1 MPDDASGGAW
11 AAGGEPPERPPE
23 TYAFGG
29 VEYTAHKVARLFP
42 LIKGEA
48 FDELVKDVEANG
60 LRHPVVRRGTEIID
74 GRNRFR
80 AALAAKVPVTFCDLK
95 PDEHPVHVIL
105 TENIHVRSLSQS
117 ERAVIAAE
125 IRRIAPGAFG
135 VAPRGVGG
143 EAGGE
148 ARAADGEPPAKDGGP
163 GSGAG
168 TADAARAGDAAA
180 DGDGAA
186 GGRGEPAGPA
196 GVVREQEG
204 VSAALGVSSEYT
216 RQAERLREQAP
227 ELFSA
232 VKNSDVTLRDA
243 YAVREQPEDVRRQAL
258 EDVKAKRASTLVDA
272 VERRT
277 GRPPKARPA
286 APRRPPAPSRPPK
299 APKAGDDAG
308 RPALPPLPTAGDAP
322 AAAAPR
328 RGAGEARPAAPAADA
343 SPPAPGPAA
352 APAAAEAARAPASG
366 PADRPAAGVPDGG
379 GAPADAPADE
389 AAGYE
394 DVHPDLIVPR
404 LLLACVRKAFDGSID
419 LDPCSNADAQDRIAA
434 TEWYSAEQDG
444 LSLAWR
450 GAVWVFPPLALAP
463 AFASKLESE
472 LRAGNVS
479 RAALLAPADLSR
491 EWAGRLLRMPQ
502 LSALAVQHGRQP
514 FEVSGDSRKLRVP
527 GAMAVY
533 LFGLGGAPAA
543 GGRDPLVQNLG
554 VWGHVLRNVAGQPA
568 QPA

>member
-95 PDEHPVHVIL
+95 PGEHPVHVIL

-125 IRRIAPGAFG
+125 VRRIAPGAFG

-148 ARAADGEPPAKDGGP
+148 ARAAGGEQPAKDGGT

-168 TADAARAGDAAA
+168 PAGAARAEDAAA

-186 GGRGEPAGPA
+186 DPRGEPAGPA

-204 VSAALGVSSEYT
+204 VSAALGVSPEYT

-277 GRPPKARPA
+277 GRPPKARAA
-286 APRRPPAPSRPPK
+286 APPKRPKAPK

-308 RPALPPLPTAGDAP
+308 RPALPPLPTAGDAR

-328 RGAGEARPAAPAADA
+328 RGAGEAQPAAPAADS
-343 SPPAPGPAA
+343 SPPVPGPAA
-352 APAAAEAARAPASG
+352 RPAVAPAASAPASG
-366 PADRPAAGVPDGG
+366 PEERPAAGAPDGG

-404 LLLACVRKAFDGSID
+404 LLLACVRKAFGPSID

-434 TEWYSAEQDG
+434 GEWYSAEQDG

-463 AFASKLESE
+463 AFASKLEGE

-491 EWAGRLLRMPQ
+491 DWAGRLLRVPQ
-502 LSALAVQHGRQP
+502 FSALAVQHGRQP

-533 LFGLGGAPAA
+533 LFGFGDAPAA
-543 GGRDPLVQNLG
+543 GGGDALVHQFG
-554 VWGHVLRNVAGQPA
+554 VWGHVLRSVAGQPA
-568 QPA
+568 QSA

>member
-1 MPDDASGGAW
+1 MPNDATDAAW
-11 AAGGEPPERPPE
+11 PAGGEPPGSAPE

-29 VEYTAHKVARLFP
+29 VEYTAHRIARLFP
-42 LIKGEA
+42 LIEGKA
-48 FDELVKDVEANG
+48 FDEMVKDVEANG

-80 AALAAKVPVTFCDLK
+80 AALAAKVPVTFCDLE
-95 PDEHPVHVIL
+95 PGQHPVHVIVS
-105 TENIHVRSLSQS
+105 ENLHVRSLSQS
-117 ERAVIAAE
+117 ERAMIAAN
-125 IRRIAPGAFG
+125 IRRLAPGAFG
-135 VAPRGVGG
+135 VPPRGVGG
-143 EAGGE
+143 PVGDE
-148 ARAADGEPPAKDGGP
+148 ARAAAGEELAKGGAP

-168 TADAARAGDAAA
+168 PAPAPSPAARAADAAA
-180 DGDGAA
+180 DGDGKADA
-186 GGRGEPAGPA
+186 NGEPA
-196 GVVREQEG
+196 GVVREQER
-204 VSAALGVSSEYT
+204 VSAALGVSPEYT
-216 RQAERLREQAP
+216 RQAERLMEQAP
-227 ELFSA
+227 ELASA
-232 VKNSDVTLRDA
+232 VSRGDVKVGDA

-258 EDVKAKRASTLVDA
+258 EDVKAKRAPTLVGA
-272 VERRT
+272 VEQRT
-277 GRPPKARPA
+277 GRPSKARAA
-286 APRRPPAPSRPPK
+286 APRRPPAPPK
-299 APKAGDDAG
+299 APKAPKADDDAG
-308 RPALPPLPTAGDAP
+308 RPALPPLPTAGKAP
-322 AAAAPR
+322 AAA
-328 RGAGEARPAAPAADA
+328 PAAAG

-352 APAAAEAARAPASG
+352 APAAAPAARAPAG
-366 PADRPAAGVPDGG
+366 GQEDAPAAGGPDGG

-491 EWAGRLLRMPQ
+491 DWAGRLLRMPQ

-514 FEVSGDSRKLRVP
+514 FDVSGDSRKLRVP

-568 QPA
+568 QSA